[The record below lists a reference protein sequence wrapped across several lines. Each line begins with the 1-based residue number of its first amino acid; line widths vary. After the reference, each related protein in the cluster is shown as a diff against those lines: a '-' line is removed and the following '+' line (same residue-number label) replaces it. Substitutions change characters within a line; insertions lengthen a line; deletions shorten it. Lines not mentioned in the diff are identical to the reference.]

1 MASTNGQE
9 WRKTTADVNYLVS
22 TATALLDYDFIDMA
36 FRTEDMYWAKPL
48 PRDQLTTLLA
58 NSTTFGLYRVLP
70 DAPAPKSADS
80 PSSPRTPS
88 PTLENRPTD
97 ELEQIGIARVITDR
111 VTTTYLTDVYILPDY
126 RTHGLGKW
134 LIQCCNERAFLVT
147 TPGVGKD
154 FYTRELGFWDVRE
167 EEERLVCMTRRFFK
181 MD

>member
-1 MASTNGQE
+1 MEKNDC
-9 WRKTTADVNYLVS
+9 RY
-22 TATALLDYDFIDMA
+22 MA

-70 DAPAPKSADS
+70 DAPAAKSADS
-80 PSSPRTPS
+80 PSSPRSPS
-88 PTLENRPTD
+88 PTLGNQPTD

-111 VTTTYLTDVYILPDY
+111 VTTAYLTDVYILPDY
-126 RTHGLGKW
+126 RTYGLGKW
-134 LIQCCNERAFLVT
+134 LIQCCNEYVTNLPAMRRAFLVT

-167 EEERLVCMTRRFFK
+167 EQERLVCMTRRFFK